1 MWLYQQTE
9 TMARIIPLILQKT
22 GTYSLALAIHERL
35 GSWQNRW
42 ALNITLPLLKNCRLL
57 RKLHYGLFS
66 QAFDHE
72 MEMYVQARHH
82 YLKSRSKNENTI
94 LLRRYI
100 HGLEKGLMTEPRKPV
115 FALDYI
121 GEAVDIFIHLKQ
133 TGKNKPLLDWA
144 HDVLTQYFATVTSH
158 PQVELARSKFKQTT
172 HIKADSI
179 QHTPYRLLEEGKT
192 PNDGCDFEQLVK
204 TRKSVRWFEAGRI
217 PAREKIEKAIELA
230 ALAPSSCN
238 RQPFEFRVFDQQV
251 LVDKIMHLAPGTR
264 GFNDNTP
271 MVIVVNGR
279 MDVSPSPGD
288 RHLMYID
295 ASLAAMN
302 LMNALHSMGI
312 GSCAINW
319 PDMERIEKPMR
330 KLVKMEP
337 YTRPIMLIAA
347 GYARPGSMV
356 ACSTRKG
363 LTEILKYNE

>member
-1 MWLYQQTE
+1 
-9 TMARIIPLILQKT
+9 MARIIPLILQKT
-22 GTYSLALAIHERL
+22 GTYNLALAIHERL
-35 GSWQNRW
+35 GSWKNQW
-42 ALNITLPLLKNCRLL
+42 ALNITLPMLKNCRLL

-72 MEMYVQARHH
+72 MEMYVHARHH
-82 YLKSRSKNENTI
+82 YLKSRSKNENTV

-121 GEAVDIFIHLKQ
+121 GEAVEIFLHLKQ
-133 TGKNKPLLDWA
+133 TGENKSLLDWA
-144 HDVLTQYFATVTSH
+144 HDVLTKYFATVTSH
-158 PQVELARSKFKQTT
+158 PQVELARSQFGQTA
-172 HIKADSI
+172 HIKANNI
-179 QHTPYRLLEEGKT
+179 QHTPYRLSEEGQAPK
-192 PNDGCDFEQLVK
+192 DGWNFEQLVK

-217 PAREKIEKAIELA
+217 PEREKIEKAIELA

-238 RQPFEFRVFDQQV
+238 RQPFEFRVFDQQE

-264 GFNDNTP
+264 GFNENTP

-279 MDVSPSPGD
+279 MDVSPSPDD

-330 KLVKMEP
+330 KLVKMKP
-337 YTRPIMLIAA
+337 YTRPIMLIAV
-347 GYARPGSMV
+347 GYARPSSMV

-363 LTEILKYNE
+363 LNELRKYNE